1 MLASF
6 CDEFLIH
13 AVDVEGKVCGIEKE
27 LVALLGRW
35 NRIPIT
41 YAGGIR
47 SLEDIRSIKELGRNR
62 IHITVGSA
70 LNLYGGKLDFDKVQA
85 YAEEEL

>member
-1 MLASF
+1 M
-6 CDEFLIH
+6 
-13 AVDVEGKVCGIEKE
+13 
-27 LVALLGRW
+27 LGRW

-70 LNLYGGKLDFDKVQA
+70 LDLYGGRLSFEKVRD
-85 YAEEEL
+85 YAQEEW

>member
-1 MLASF
+1 M
-6 CDEFLIH
+6 
-13 AVDVEGKVCGIEKE
+13 
-27 LVALLGRW
+27 ALLGRW

>member
-1 MLASF
+1 M
-6 CDEFLIH
+6 
-13 AVDVEGKVCGIEKE
+13 E

>member
-1 MLASF
+1 MWRETQRNRAGA
-6 CDEFLIH
+6 DR
-13 AVDVEGKVCGIEKE
+13 A
-27 LVALLGRW
+27 AGRW

-47 SLEDIRSIKELGRNR
+47 SLEDIEQIRKAGQNK

-70 LNLYGGKLDFDKVQA
+70 LDLYGGDLPFEKVLAACEQ
-85 YAEEEL
+85 